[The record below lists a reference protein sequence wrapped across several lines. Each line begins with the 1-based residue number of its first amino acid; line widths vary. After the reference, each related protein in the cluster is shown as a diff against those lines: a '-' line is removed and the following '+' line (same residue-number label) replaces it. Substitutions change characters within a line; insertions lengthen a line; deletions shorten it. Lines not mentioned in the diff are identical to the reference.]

1 MPGMNLALSL
11 LQPPGADLV
20 AITAGKHAQFFH
32 GWKYLWGGNICA
44 GIKHID
50 SLFANR
56 PTRACGSI
64 QLTSVLRKYLQPQEV
79 KRNGSFRHGSGFWM
93 PAHAPHEG
101 SIGTDGIWE
110 DVRGL
115 PACAKVVACLQ
126 EGLMTT
132 STLTVIKQHQR
143 L

>member
-20 AITAGKHAQFFH
+20 AITAGKHAQFSH
-32 GWKYLWGGNICA
+32 GWKYLWGGNICG

-64 QLTSVLRKYLQPQEV
+64 QLTSVLKKYLQPQEV
-79 KRNGSFRHGSGFWM
+79 KRKGSFRHGSGFWM

-115 PACAKVVACLQ
+115 PVCAKVVACLQ